1 MLGWQIIIRK
11 ESAETSLAS
20 WTAGLGGTDW
30 LDVLASNY
38 KAKNLGGNGYPNSY
52 SAKASEIL
60 PLLTTESI
68 NSIGGAN
75 TRLKIDQITNCSV
88 DENLIIEAWDQS

>member
-20 WTAGLGGTDW
+20 WTAGLGGTEW
-30 LDVLASNY
+30 LDALVREN

-52 SAKASEIL
+52 SAKGNEIL
-60 PLLTTESI
+60 PLLMPESI
-68 NSIGGAN
+68 KAVGGGN
-75 TRLKIDQITNCSV
+75 PRLKIDQIESCSA
-88 DENLIIEAWDQS
+88 DETLIVEAWDQS